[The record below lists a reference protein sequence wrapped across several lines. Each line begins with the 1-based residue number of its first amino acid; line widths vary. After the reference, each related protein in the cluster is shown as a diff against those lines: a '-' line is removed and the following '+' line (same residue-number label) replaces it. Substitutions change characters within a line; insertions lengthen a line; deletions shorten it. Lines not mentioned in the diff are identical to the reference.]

1 MLRAAAAKK
10 DNGRIDSG
18 KIANCLR
25 YAFLPSAT
33 WRRPRRPQPTR

>member
-1 MLRAAAAKK
+1 MLRAAAAAKK

-18 KIANCLR
+18 KIANCR